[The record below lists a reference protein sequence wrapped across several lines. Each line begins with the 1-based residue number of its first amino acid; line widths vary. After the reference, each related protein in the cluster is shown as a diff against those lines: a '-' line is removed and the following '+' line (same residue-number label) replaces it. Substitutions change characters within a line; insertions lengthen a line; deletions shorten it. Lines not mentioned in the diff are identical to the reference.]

1 MSNSRL
7 SSTATEA
14 AKLNG
19 APQAEAISPSGIFKN
34 LLLYINNACPVPRAQ
49 LCEDTA
55 HVLLG
60 PTFEMF
66 VPGSSPNVPVPVL
79 LLVSAK

>member
-34 LLLYINNACPVPRAQ
+34 LLFYINNACQVPRAQ

-55 HVLLG
+55 HVLL
-60 PTFEMF
+60 E
-66 VPGSSPNVPVPVL
+66 PNSRYLSQGAALTPLFPSFYL
-79 LLVSAK
+79 